1 MKAIKKII
9 AIVLVLVTVFATA
22 AFAENET
29 EANTAAAASYL
40 YATGDVNLRADAGKG
55 NKIITVIKKGATV
68 TKLGSKTAADGTVWY
83 QVKTKDGKIG
93 YASSKYLTKNQP
105 AIGNVKT
112 TANLHVRAEAN
123 SKSKILGTLA
133 KGKTVKYIA
142 TYKNAAGTTWYKIS
156 AGTLTGWVSGNY
168 VTIVK

>member
-1 MKAIKKII
+1 MKLIKKII
-9 AIVLVLVTVFATA
+9 AIVLVLATLICTAAMAETDTATA
-22 AFAENET
+22 T
-29 EANTAAAASYL
+29 SYL
-40 YATGDVNLRADAGKG
+40 YATGDVYLRTDAGKDH
-55 NKIITVIKKGATV
+55 KIITVIKKGAKV
-68 TKLGSKTAADGTVWY
+68 INLGSKTAADGTKWY
-83 QVKTKDGKIG
+83 HVKTADGKTG

-105 AIGNVKT
+105 AIGTVKT

>member
-1 MKAIKKII
+1 MKLIKKII
-9 AIVLVLVTVFATA
+9 AIVLVLATLICTAAMAETDTATA
-22 AFAENET
+22 T
-29 EANTAAAASYL
+29 SYL
-40 YATGDVNLRADAGKG
+40 YATGDVYLRTDAGKDK
-55 NKIITVIKKGATV
+55 KIITVIKKGATV
-68 TKLGSKTAADGTVWY
+68 TKLGSKTAADGTIWY
-83 QVKTKDGKIG
+83 QVKTKDGKTG

-123 SKSKILGTLA
+123 SNSKILGTLA

-142 TYKNAAGTTWYKIS
+142 TYKNAAGTIWYKIS